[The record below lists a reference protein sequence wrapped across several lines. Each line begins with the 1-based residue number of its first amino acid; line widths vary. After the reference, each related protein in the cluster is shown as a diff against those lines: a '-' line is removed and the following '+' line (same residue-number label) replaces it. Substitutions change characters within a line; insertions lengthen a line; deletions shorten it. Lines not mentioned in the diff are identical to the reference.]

1 MRVSLNRQHFLVWAR
16 ISAWWA
22 TLIVIALIFGP
33 HARADELLFAI
44 IGLPLMVIVPYVAGT
59 FVLAYVKTLLPW
71 PSPRWRRRRI
81 LSGHGRLSDGRSRS
95 QARGARIQL
104 SGRRAGAASNPRD
117 RNSC

>member
-1 MRVSLNRQHFLVWAR
+1 MRVSLNRQHFAVWGR
-16 ISAWWA
+16 IGAWWA
-22 TLIVIALIFGP
+22 TIIVMALIFGP

-95 QARGARIQL
+95 EARGARIQL
-104 SGRRAGAASNPRD
+104 SGRRASAASNPRD
-117 RNSC
+117 RNPC